1 MKAHYVRLWKRVV
14 LAGVG
19 GVSIA
24 GAILLQFS
32 HLGIAD
38 LRTASTPELFALFG
52 LIVFPAL
59 TLLGLRLDREA
70 RQRQSRRQLQIN

>member
-1 MKAHYVRLWKRVV
+1 MRAKYVLLWKRVV

-32 HLGIAD
+32 DMGIAD
-38 LRTASTPELFALFG
+38 LRAATTAELFALFG

-70 RQRQSRRQLQIN
+70 RKRQRRLQTN